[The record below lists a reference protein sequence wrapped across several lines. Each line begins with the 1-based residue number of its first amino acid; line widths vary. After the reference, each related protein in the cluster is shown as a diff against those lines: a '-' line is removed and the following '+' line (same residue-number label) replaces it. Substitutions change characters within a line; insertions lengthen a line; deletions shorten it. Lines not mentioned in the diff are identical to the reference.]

1 MRQQTKSF
9 TVEVKQSRKLKS
21 GKEKSS
27 IWGKLDLSV
36 AEDGAVPTDHPDMPL
51 ASDGRDPS

>member
-9 TVEVKQSRKLKS
+9 TVEVKHSRKLKS
-21 GKEKSS
+21 GKEKPS
-27 IWGKLDLSV
+27 IWGKLDLSI

-51 ASDGRDPS
+51 PSAGRDPS